1 MPHVYGGVYP
11 DDPVRHILSVPLKVS
26 GNSPAEHSQR
36 SIFDRATSNRP
47 DPVHF
52 VQRSGQTGDLSP
64 PGEWPIERC
73 LSRRDGTILGIVTEF
88 DIIRGIQAGRS
99 AATTVA
105 EAIMTRDVLTV
116 TPETP
121 LEEVADILER
131 ERFVRVPVAE
141 RGKLIG
147 IVSRSDVLRYL
158 VEPNF
163 MTFPS

>member
-1 MPHVYGGVYP
+1 MTQSNWEPPASPLARDIMTDSVVAASRTTTMRDLAIQMLLGGF
-11 DDPVRHILSVPLKVS
+11 SGVPIT
-26 GNSPAEHSQR
+26 E
-36 SIFDRATSNRP
+36 
-47 DPVHF
+47 
-52 VQRSGQTGDLSP
+52 
-64 PGEWPIERC
+64 
-73 LSRRDGTILGIVTEF
+73 RDGTILGLVTEF

>member
-1 MPHVYGGVYP
+1 MTQSNWEPPTSPLARDIMTDSVVAASRTTTMRDLAIQMLLGGF
-11 DDPVRHILSVPLKVS
+11 SGVPIT
-26 GNSPAEHSQR
+26 E
-36 SIFDRATSNRP
+36 
-47 DPVHF
+47 
-52 VQRSGQTGDLSP
+52 
-64 PGEWPIERC
+64 
-73 LSRRDGTILGIVTEF
+73 RDGTILGLVTEF

>member
-1 MPHVYGGVYP
+1 MT
-11 DDPVRHILSVPLKVS
+11 
-26 GNSPAEHSQR
+26 Q
-36 SIFDRATSNRP
+36 
-47 DPVHF
+47 
-52 VQRSGQTGDLSP
+52 QTGQQPASPLARDIMTDSVIAASRTTTMRDLAIQMLLGGFS
-64 PGEWPIERC
+64 GVPITE
-73 LSRRDGTILGIVTEF
+73 RDGTILGLVTEF

>member
-1 MPHVYGGVYP
+1 MEKMTQSNWEPPTSPLARDIMTDSVVAASRTTTMRDLAIQMLLGGF
-11 DDPVRHILSVPLKVS
+11 SGVPIT
-26 GNSPAEHSQR
+26 E
-36 SIFDRATSNRP
+36 
-47 DPVHF
+47 
-52 VQRSGQTGDLSP
+52 
-64 PGEWPIERC
+64 
-73 LSRRDGTILGIVTEF
+73 RDGTILGLVTEF